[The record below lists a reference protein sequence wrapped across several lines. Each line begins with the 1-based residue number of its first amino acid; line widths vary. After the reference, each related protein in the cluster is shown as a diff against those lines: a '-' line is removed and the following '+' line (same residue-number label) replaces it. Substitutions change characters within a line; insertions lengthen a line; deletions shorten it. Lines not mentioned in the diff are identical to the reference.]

1 MFESKAH
8 FKKGEKCLSQV
19 RRDEK
24 YCLYLNFEV
33 GGFLIFLISSQNK
46 FQSML
51 GK

>member
-1 MFESKAH
+1 MFESSAH
-8 FKKGEKCLSQV
+8 VWKGEKCLSQV

-24 YCLYLNFEV
+24 YCLHLNFEV
-33 GGFLIFLISSQNK
+33 GGFLISSQYK